1 MFDFAWKLNKDDKD
15 LLWLAI
21 IALTEQLLLG
31 KIENTQYTLEMGKSK
46 FNIKK
51 VFLLNQFRFRKFK
64 GTL

>member
-46 FNIKK
+46 CNIKK
-51 VFLLNQFRFRKFK
+51 IFLLNQFRFRKFK